1 VEKLAEFIQQGYL
14 RQPDLVLAVPR
25 EGTARRALLDLYLEV
40 CGTLACL
47 EMYRAE
53 VAAGKA
59 SDAIGPDNYV
69 GIAKRCGELL
79 ARLDPIL
86 KSLRWIA

>member
-14 RQPDLVLAVPR
+14 REPDLVLAVPR

-69 GIAKRCGELL
+69 G
-79 ARLDPIL
+79 
-86 KSLRWIA
+86 